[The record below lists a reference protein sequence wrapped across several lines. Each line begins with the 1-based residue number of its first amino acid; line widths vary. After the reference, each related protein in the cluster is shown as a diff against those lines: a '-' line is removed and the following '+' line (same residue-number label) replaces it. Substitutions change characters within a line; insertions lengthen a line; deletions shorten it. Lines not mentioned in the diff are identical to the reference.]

1 MKIKFKLKRHHV
13 ILLLIILFGVV
24 LRTYKLQEWF
34 LYTHDHDLASWIVK
48 DIVINKHPRLIGQL
62 TSTPGIFIGP
72 LFYYSLVPFYLIFGM
87 DPIGVAVYSILFGI
101 FAIWSTYFVFKK
113 IFNQRVGLITAF
125 IYSVSFY
132 TVLID
137 RESVPTAPVI
147 IWTFWYFFALDLILK
162 RKYDY
167 AFLTL
172 GILMGLIWHIN
183 FALILLALLIP
194 IALYLSRELPKQRQ
208 YLKGIVAFFL
218 TSIPLILFEL
228 RHNFGQVRSFIDAF
242 SAEQGDVVYQ
252 GIEKLERVVY
262 LASKN
267 TANFVTGQVYA
278 TPFLWALPVVIITLY
293 AYLITKKVLKRE
305 HAILLASWLLV
316 YITFFSLYSKTVS
329 EYYLNGMIV
338 LVIISLGLFVDN
350 LLSNKRLKWIAYTM
364 ILLFAFVNVYRLFNF
379 EHSRNGY
386 VQRQAIAKEISKHSD
401 SMGYSCVAVS
411 YITDPGYDLGY
422 RYFFWLEDLKLNH
435 ISDNVPVYSVVFPQK
450 SYFETDIDFGAIGL
464 IYPDPRIKDNIT
476 CEDENTNLT
485 DPMFGYTD

>member
-1 MKIKFKLKRHHV
+1 MDIKFRARKHHI
-13 ILLLIILFGVV
+13 ILLFIILFGVL

-48 DIVINKHPRLIGQL
+48 DIVVNNHPRLIGQL

-72 LFYYSLVPFYLIFGM
+72 LFYYSLVPFYLLYGM
-87 DPIGVAVYSILFGI
+87 DPIGAAVYSIFFGI

-113 IFNQRVGLITAF
+113 IFSQRVGLITAY

-132 TVLID
+132 TVFND
-137 RESVPTAPVI
+137 RESVPTALVI

-167 AFLTL
+167 AFLVL

-194 IALYLSRELPKQRQ
+194 IAIYLSRELPKPRQ

-218 TSIPLILFEL
+218 TSMPLILFEL
-228 RHNFGQVRSFIDAF
+228 RHNFSQVRSFFNAF

-252 GIEKLERVVY
+252 GIGKLERVVY

-278 TPFLWALPVVIITLY
+278 TPLLYALPVAIITLY
-293 AYLITKKVLKRE
+293 VYLITKKILKRK
-305 HAILLASWLLV
+305 HTILLVSWLLV
-316 YITFFSLYSKTVS
+316 YISFFSLYSKTVS
-329 EYYLNGMIV
+329 EYYLNGMII
-338 LVIISLGLFVDN
+338 LVIISLGLFIDN
-350 LLSNKRLKWIAYTM
+350 LLSSKKLKWIAFTM
-364 ILLFAFVNVYRLFNF
+364 ILLIAFVNMYRLFNF
-379 EHSRNGY
+379 EYSRNGY
-386 VQRQAIAKEISKHSD
+386 AQRSAVAKEIKRHSNSFD
-401 SMGYSCVAVS
+401 YPCVAVS

-422 RYFFWLEDLKLNH
+422 RYFYWLEGLKLNY
-435 ISDNVPVYSVVFPQK
+435 ISDHVPVYSVVFPQK
-450 SYFETDIDFGAIGL
+450 PYFKTDIDFGAIGL
-464 IYPDPRIKDNIT
+464 IYPDPSIKDSII
-476 CEDENTNLT
+476 CEDEDTNVS
-485 DPMFGYTD
+485 DSMFGYTE